1 MLAKAKLAPISMG
14 FLSSAETLLKPL
26 FSTRLTVAFALMAS
40 LALAQGGLAAW
51 IATRAEH
58 QVVRGRVAGDLQSGF
73 WELSATKQRL
83 RAWSLRALMGAPHAP
98 GDGEMLRLR
107 MANTILR
114 LQELSARAEQMDRA
128 MGIRSDE
135 SAQRDDALRLLSQ
148 SVIALREPIAE
159 INRRGPTQDALTAW
173 AAIESVFDKGAGRD
187 LREMLNG
194 RIQTEAEI
202 LTRTRQTADI
212 YLERVKLL
220 CWTAAGTLSLTGVI
234 LAIYFI
240 RALRR
245 PLAAMS
251 DGAKAFEQGQLDH
264 RMPEDGFG
272 EFSRLGASINHM
284 AEELSAR
291 REQEAELRAG
301 LEIQVAAR
309 TRELEAALGELRQ
322 VETRRRQLLGD
333 ISHEL
338 RTPMTAIRGE
348 AEVALRGSKSI
359 DDYRDALQRITQ
371 ASGQMG
377 ALIEDL
383 LMMARSDA
391 ELLQMNLTEMDPRQA
406 LEEAV
411 ATLSPVAHVRG
422 IELRIDADDTSVR
435 VDADGQRLQQVMA
448 LLLDNAIRYS
458 HPGGVVEVSAGL
470 DPSAPDAWRLRIKD
484 QGIGIG
490 ETDMTR
496 VFERGFRSSLA
507 RAHRADGTGLGLPI
521 AKTLTER
528 QGGALRLESQAGQ
541 GVTAILTLPRKNTAL
556 VEGDA

>member
-1 MLAKAKLAPISMG
+1 M
-14 FLSSAETLLKPL
+14 KPL

-58 QVVRGRVAGDLQSGF
+58 QVIRGRVAGDLQSGF

-83 RAWSLRALMGAPHAP
+83 RAWSLRALIGAPHAP

-107 MANTILR
+107 MAATIIR
-114 LQELSARAEQMDRA
+114 LQGLSARADEMDRA
-128 MGIRSDE
+128 MGIQSGE
-135 SAQRDDALRLLSQ
+135 SAQRDDALKLLSQ
-148 SVIALREPIAE
+148 SVVALRQPIAE

-173 AAIESVFDKGAGRD
+173 SAIESVFDKGAGRD

-202 LTRTRQTADI
+202 LKRTRQTADV
-212 YLERVKLL
+212 YLERVKVL

-251 DGAKAFEQGQLDH
+251 DGAKAFEQGRLDH
-264 RMPEDGFG
+264 RMPEGGFG

-301 LEIQVAAR
+301 LEVQVAAR
-309 TRELEAALGELRQ
+309 TQELEAALGELRQ
-322 VETRRRQLLGD
+322 VEARRRQLLGD

-359 DDYRDALQRITQ
+359 GDYREALQRITQ

-391 ELLQMNLTEMDPRQA
+391 EVLHLNLTEVDPRQA

-411 ATLSPVAHVRG
+411 ATLSPVAHVKG
-422 IELRIDADDTSVR
+422 LELRVEIDDAAVR
-435 VDADGQRLQQVMA
+435 VEADGQRLQQVMA

-458 HPGGVVEVSAGL
+458 HPGGVIAVRAGP
-470 DPSAPDAWRLRIKD
+470 DPATSEAWRLEILD
-484 QGIGIG
+484 QGIGIAQA
-490 ETDMTR
+490 DMAR
-496 VFERGFRSSLA
+496 VFERGFRSSAA

-528 QGGALRLESQAGQ
+528 QGGALKLESRDGQ
-541 GVTAILTLPRKNTAL
+541 GVRAVLTLPRMNPAL

>member
-1 MLAKAKLAPISMG
+1 M
-14 FLSSAETLLKPL
+14 KPL

-58 QVVRGRVAGDLQSGF
+58 QVIRGRVAGDLQSGF

-83 RAWSLRALMGAPHAP
+83 RAWSLRALMGAPHAQT
-98 GDGEMLRLR
+98 DGEMLRLR
-107 MANTILR
+107 MADTIVR
-114 LQELSARAEQMDRA
+114 LQDLSARAEQMDQT

-135 SAQRDDALRLLSQ
+135 SAQRDDALKLLSQ
-148 SVIALREPIAE
+148 SVVALQEPIAE
-159 INRRGPTQDALTAW
+159 INRRGPAQDALTAW

-194 RIQTEAEI
+194 RIRTEAEI
-202 LTRTRQTADI
+202 LKRTRETADV
-212 YLERVKLL
+212 YLERVKVL
-220 CWTAAGTLSLTGVI
+220 CWSAAGTLSLTGVI

-251 DGAKAFEQGQLDH
+251 NGAKAFEQGWLDH

-272 EFSRLGASINHM
+272 EFTRLGASINHM
-284 AEELSAR
+284 AAELSAR
-291 REQEAELRAG
+291 REQEAELRAD
-301 LEIQVAAR
+301 LEVQVALR
-309 TRELEAALGELRQ
+309 TQELEAALGELRQ
-322 VETRRRQLLGD
+322 VEARRRQLLGD

-359 DDYRDALQRITQ
+359 DDYREALQRITQ
-371 ASGQMG
+371 ASRQMG

-391 ELLQMNLTEMDPRQA
+391 EMLQLNLTEVDPRHV

-422 IELRIDADDTSVR
+422 LELKVDSDAAPVR
-435 VDADGQRLQQVMA
+435 VEADGQRLQQVMA

-458 HPGGVVEVSAGL
+458 HPGGPVDVSAGP
-470 DPSAPDAWRLRIKD
+470 DPEAPDVWRLEIRDK
-484 QGIGIG
+484 GIGIADA
-490 ETDMTR
+490 DMAR
-496 VFERGFRSSLA
+496 VFERGFRSSAA

-528 QGGALRLESQAGQ
+528 QGGALTLESHAGQ
-541 GVTAILTLPRKNTAL
+541 GVRAVLTLPIVTATHA
-556 VEGDA
+556 EGDA

>member
-1 MLAKAKLAPISMG
+1 M
-14 FLSSAETLLKPL
+14 KPL

-58 QVVRGRVAGDLQSGF
+58 QVIRGRVAGDLQSGF

-83 RAWSLRALMGAPHAP
+83 RAWSLRALIGAPHTP

-107 MANTILR
+107 MADTIVR
-114 LQELSARAEQMDRA
+114 LQGLSARAEQMDRA
-128 MGIRSDE
+128 MGIQSDE
-135 SAQRDDALRLLSQ
+135 SAQRDDALKLLSQ
-148 SVIALREPIAE
+148 SVVALREPIAE

-194 RIQTEAEI
+194 RIQTEATI
-202 LTRTRQTADI
+202 LKRTRQTADV
-212 YLERVKLL
+212 YLERVKVL
-220 CWTAAGTLSLTGVI
+220 CWSAAGTLSLTGVI

-251 DGAKAFEQGQLDH
+251 DGAKAFEQGRLDH
-264 RMPEDGFG
+264 RMPEGGFG

-301 LEIQVAAR
+301 LEVQVAAR
-309 TRELEAALGELRQ
+309 TQELQAALGELRQ
-322 VETRRRQLLGD
+322 VEARRRQLLGD

-359 DDYRDALQRITQ
+359 EDYREALQRITQ

-391 ELLQMNLTEMDPRQA
+391 EVLHLNLTEVDPRQA
-406 LEEAV
+406 LEEAL
-411 ATLSPVAHVRG
+411 ATLSPAAHVKG
-422 IELRIDADDTSVR
+422 LELRVEVDEAPAR
-435 VDADGQRLQQVMA
+435 VEADGQRLQQVMA

-458 HPGGVVEVSAGL
+458 HPGGVIVVSAGP
-470 DPSAPDAWRLRIKD
+470 DPAAPEAWRLEIQD
-484 QGIGIG
+484 QGIGIA
-490 ETDMTR
+490 EPDMAR
-496 VFERGFRSSLA
+496 VFERGFRSSAA

-528 QGGALRLESQAGQ
+528 QGGALTLESRDGQ
-541 GVTAILTLPRKNTAL
+541 GVRAVLTLPRMNPAL
-556 VEGDA
+556 VDGDA

>member
-1 MLAKAKLAPISMG
+1 M
-14 FLSSAETLLKPL
+14 KPL

-58 QVVRGRVAGDLQSGF
+58 QVIRGRVAGDLQSGF

-83 RAWSLRALMGAPHAP
+83 RAWSLRALIGAPHAP
-98 GDGEMLRLR
+98 GDGEMLRQR
-107 MANTILR
+107 MASTVVR
-114 LQELSARAEQMDRA
+114 LQNLSARAERMDRS
-128 MGIRSDE
+128 MGFQSDE
-135 SAQRDDALRLLSQ
+135 SAKRDDALKLLSQ
-148 SVIALREPIAE
+148 SVVALQEPIAE

-173 AAIESVFDKGAGRD
+173 AAIEAVFDKGAGRD
-187 LREMLNG
+187 LREVLNG

-202 LTRTRQTADI
+202 LRRTRQTADV
-212 YLERVKLL
+212 YLSRVKVL
-220 CWTAAGTLSLTGVI
+220 CWSAAGTLSLTGVI

-251 DGAKAFEQGQLDH
+251 DGAKAFEQGRLEH

-291 REQEAELRAG
+291 RVQEAELRTG
-301 LEIQVAAR
+301 LEVQVAVR
-309 TRELEAALGELRQ
+309 TQELEAALGELRQ
-322 VETRRRQLLGD
+322 VEARRRQLLGD

-359 DDYRDALQRITQ
+359 SDYRDALQRITQ

-391 ELLQMNLTEMDPRQA
+391 EVLHLNLTEVDPRQA

-411 ATLSPVAHVRG
+411 ATLTPVAHVRG
-422 IELRIDADDTSVR
+422 LELRVAADEAPVR
-435 VDADGQRLQQVMA
+435 VEADGQRLQQVMA

-458 HPGGVVEVSAGL
+458 HPGGVITVLAGP
-470 DPSAPDAWRLRIKD
+470 DPAQPDVWRLEIQD
-484 QGIGIG
+484 HGIGIA
-490 ETDMTR
+490 EADLAR
-496 VFERGFRSSLA
+496 VFERGFRSATA

-528 QGGALRLESQAGQ
+528 QGGLLKLESQDGQ
-541 GVTAILTLPRKNTAL
+541 GVRATLTMPRTSSTL
-556 VEGDA
+556 VGGHA

>member
-1 MLAKAKLAPISMG
+1 V
-14 FLSSAETLLKPL
+14 KPL

-58 QVVRGRVAGDLQSGF
+58 QVIRGRVAGDLQSGF

-83 RAWSLRALMGAPHAP
+83 RAWSLRALIGAPHAP

-107 MANTILR
+107 MADTIIR
-114 LQELSARAEQMDRA
+114 LQGLSARAEEMDRT
-128 MGIRSDE
+128 MGIPSDE
-135 SAQRDDALRLLSQ
+135 SAKRDDALKLLSQ
-148 SVIALREPIAE
+148 SVVALQEPIAE

-212 YLERVKLL
+212 YLERVKVL

-251 DGAKAFEQGQLDH
+251 NGAKAFEQGLLDH

-291 REQEAELRAG
+291 RQQEAELRAD
-301 LEIQVAAR
+301 LEVQVAVR
-309 TRELEAALGELRQ
+309 TQELEAALGELRQ
-322 VETRRRQLLGD
+322 VEARRRQLLGD

-359 DDYRDALQRITQ
+359 DDYREALQRITQ

-391 ELLQMNLTEMDPRQA
+391 EILQLNLNEVDPRQA
-406 LEEAV
+406 LEEAI

-422 IELRIDADDTSVR
+422 LELRVDVDDAPAR
-435 VDADGQRLQQVMA
+435 VQADGQRLLQVMA

-458 HPGGVVEVSAGL
+458 HPGGVVEVSAGP
-470 DPSAPDAWRLRIKD
+470 DPEAPGAWRLRIKD
-484 QGIGIG
+484 EGIGIA
-490 ETDMTR
+490 EADMAR
-496 VFERGFRSSLA
+496 VFERGFRSSVA

-521 AKTLTER
+521 ARTLTER
-528 QGGALRLESQAGQ
+528 QGGALRLESPQGH
-541 GVTAILTLPRKNTAL
+541 GVTATLTLPQMTPAFVK
-556 VEGDA
+556 GDA

>member
-1 MLAKAKLAPISMG
+1 M
-14 FLSSAETLLKPL
+14 KPL

-58 QVVRGRVAGDLQSGF
+58 QVLRGRVAGDLQSGF

-83 RAWSLRALMGAPHAP
+83 RAWSLRALIGAPHAP

-107 MANTILR
+107 MADTITR
-114 LQELSARAEQMDRA
+114 LQDLSARAERMDQA
-128 MGIRSDE
+128 MGIQSDE
-135 SAQRDDALRLLSQ
+135 SAQRDDALKLLSQ
-148 SVIALREPIAE
+148 SVVALREPIAE

-173 AAIESVFDKGAGRD
+173 SAIESVFDKGAGRD

-202 LTRTRQTADI
+202 LKRTRQTADI
-212 YLERVKLL
+212 YLERVKVL

-251 DGAKAFEQGQLDH
+251 DGAKAFEQGHLDH
-264 RMPEDGFG
+264 RMPEGGFG

-301 LEIQVAAR
+301 LEVQVAAR
-309 TRELEAALGELRQ
+309 TQELEAALGELRQ
-322 VETRRRQLLGD
+322 VEARRRQLLGD

-359 DDYRDALQRITQ
+359 DDYREALQRITQ

-391 ELLQMNLTEMDPRQA
+391 EVLHLNLTEVDPRQA
-406 LEEAV
+406 LEEAI
-411 ATLSPVAHVRG
+411 ATLSPAAHVRTL
-422 IELRIDADDTSVR
+422 ELKVEADHAPVR
-435 VDADGQRLQQVMA
+435 VEADGQRLQQVMA

-458 HPGGVVEVSAGL
+458 HPGGVIDVSAG
-470 DPSAPDAWRLRIKD
+470 PDQEQPGAWRLEIKD
-484 QGIGIG
+484 QGIGIA
-490 ETDMTR
+490 EADMMR
-496 VFERGFRSSLA
+496 VFDRGFRSSAA

-521 AKTLTER
+521 AKTLAER
-528 QGGALRLESQAGQ
+528 QGGALRLESRAGQ
-541 GVTAILTLPRKNTAL
+541 GVKAILTLPIMTAAHA
-556 VEGDA
+556 EGDA

>member
-1 MLAKAKLAPISMG
+1 M
-14 FLSSAETLLKPL
+14 KPL

-51 IATRAEH
+51 IATRAEQ
-58 QVVRGRVAGDLQSGF
+58 QVIRGRVAGDVQSGF

-83 RAWSLRALMGAPHAP
+83 RAWSLRALIGAPHAP

-107 MANTILR
+107 MANTIVR

-128 MGIRSDE
+128 MGIQSGE
-135 SAQRDDALRLLSQ
+135 SAPRDDALKLLSQ
-148 SVIALREPIAE
+148 SVVALREPIAE

-173 AAIESVFDKGAGRD
+173 AAIETVFDKGAGRD
-187 LREMLNG
+187 LREMLNE
-194 RIQTEAEI
+194 RIQTEAET
-202 LTRTRQTADI
+202 LKRTRQSADVH
-212 YLERVKLL
+212 LERVKVL
-220 CWTAAGTLSLTGVI
+220 CWSAAGTLSLTGVV

-245 PLAAMS
+245 PLSAMS
-251 DGAKAFEQGQLDH
+251 DGAKAFEQGRLDH
-264 RMPEDGFG
+264 RMPEGGFG

-291 REQEAELRAG
+291 REQEAELRAD
-301 LEIQVAAR
+301 LEVQVAAR
-309 TRELEAALGELRQ
+309 TQELEAALSELRQ
-322 VETRRRQLLGD
+322 VEARRRQLLGD

-348 AEVALRGSKSI
+348 ADVALRGSKSI
-359 DDYRDALQRITQ
+359 TDYREALERITQ

-391 ELLQMNLTEMDPRQA
+391 ELLQLNLTEVDPHQA
-406 LEEAV
+406 LEEAI
-411 ATLSPVAHVRG
+411 ATLSPVAHVRDL
-422 IELRIDADDTSVR
+422 EMRVNIDAAPLR
-435 VDADGQRLQQVMA
+435 VEADGQRLQQVMA

-458 HPGGVVEVSAGL
+458 HPGGGVDVSAGV
-470 DPSAPDAWRLRIKD
+470 DPANPEVWRLEIKD
-484 QGIGIG
+484 RGIGIA
-490 ETDMTR
+490 EADMAR
-496 VFERGFRSSLA
+496 VFDRGFRSSAA

-528 QGGALRLESQAGQ
+528 QGGALKLESNDGQ
-541 GVTAILTLPRKNTAL
+541 GVRATLTLPRMKAANA
-556 VEGDA
+556 EGDA